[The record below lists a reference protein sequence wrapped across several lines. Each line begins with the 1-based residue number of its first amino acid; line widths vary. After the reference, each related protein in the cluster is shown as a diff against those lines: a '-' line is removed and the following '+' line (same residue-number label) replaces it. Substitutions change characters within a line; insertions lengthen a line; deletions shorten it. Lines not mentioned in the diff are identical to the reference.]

1 MQGRMRERC
10 DLEMGKGQ
18 QSLKQSMTAGVAG
31 RLETPREE
39 GQRGGDN

>member
-1 MQGRMRERC
+1 MHGSRRERH

-18 QSLKQSMTAGVAG
+18 QSLKQSMNAGVLG

-39 GQRGGDN
+39 GGRGGDN